1 MIRSKLKLLLHGE
14 GNQSLLTFVDEAM
27 HKELQKTILELQY
40 SQELSLLYILQDDID
55 RATYYIKNGI
65 QIFMQVIQMDLY
77 DVYCFY
83 YNTLSVSN
91 LVHTYTH
98 RRPTQTCV
106 LSHVAPV
113 LSLNSNS
120 ALYFSSVPVTLLFT
134 VVGVLLFVISLV

>member
-83 YNTLSVSN
+83 YNSFEC
-91 LVHTYTH
+91 
-98 RRPTQTCV
+98 Q
-106 LSHVAPV
+106 
-113 LSLNSNS
+113 
-120 ALYFSSVPVTLLFT
+120 
-134 VVGVLLFVISLV
+134 